1 MNNVL
6 IVEDE
11 ILELEFL
18 RSLAEEVLLEED
30 RLLTSQTGTQAVELA
45 KQYEPNIIMMD
56 ILIPEMDGLA
66 AIEEI
71 RTFLPNACIAILSA
85 YSDFS
90 YAQKAINLNVFKYL
104 LKPIKPTVF
113 KDVLQEM
120 LYNTNECNSQIEEDL
135 TVENTNPKDRPECFI
150 NKSVEYIKENF
161 RKKLTLEEVA
171 SRAFMN
177 PKYFSRVFKDKV
189 GTSFSCYV
197 NNLKI
202 QHACRLL
209 ETTNYPAYRISMECG
224 FSDPS
229 YFSRVFNNKMDM
241 TPMTYRKYSRSI
253 NE

>member
-18 RSLAEEVLLEED
+18 KSLAEEELSENDGLFTCE
-30 RLLTSQTGTQAVELA
+30 TGTEAIKLA
-45 KQYEPNIIMMD
+45 KKHKPNIIIMD
-56 ILIPEMDGLA
+56 MLIPEIDGLA
-66 AIEEI
+66 AIEKI

-90 YAQKAINLNVFKYL
+90 YAQKAINLSVFKYL
-104 LKPIKPTVF
+104 LKPVKPTVF
-113 KDVLQEM
+113 KKVFREM
-120 LYNTNECNSQIEEDL
+120 LENINNCEPEIDDCFTNNNTNS
-135 TVENTNPKDRPECFI
+135 KDRQKCFI
-150 NKSVEYIKENF
+150 DKSIKYIKENF
-161 RKKLTLEEVA
+161 KEKLTLEEVA
-171 SRAFMN
+171 SKAFMN
-177 PKYFSRVFKDKV
+177 PKYFSRVFKEEV
-189 GTSFSCYV
+189 GTSFSSYV

-229 YFSRVFNNKMDM
+229 YFSRVFSDKMNM
-241 TPMTYRKYSRSI
+241 TPMTYRKHICSI